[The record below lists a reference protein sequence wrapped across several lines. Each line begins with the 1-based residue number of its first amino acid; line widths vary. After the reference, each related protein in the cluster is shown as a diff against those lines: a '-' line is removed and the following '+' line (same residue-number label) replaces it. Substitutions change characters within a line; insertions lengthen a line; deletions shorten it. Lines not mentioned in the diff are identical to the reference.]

1 MRMVE
6 TPCLVADVIR
16 QHPNIKCYSSLT
28 NYLEGSPEVTSP
40 ELPAHTSTVWAFETK
55 NGLVRVLE
63 NYMDDKGC
71 RHWALE
77 PVAGDEDYYYS
88 MKEDK

>member
-6 TPCLVADVIR
+6 IPCLVADVIR
-16 QHPNIKCYSSLT
+16 QHPDLKCYSSLT
-28 NYLEGSPEVTSP
+28 NYFEGSPEFTSP
-40 ELPAHTSTVWAFETK
+40 GLPAVTSTVWAIETK

-63 NYMDDKGC
+63 NYMDAKGC

-77 PVAGDEDYYYS
+77 PVAGDEDYYS
-88 MKEDK
+88 MEEDK

>member
-6 TPCLVADVIR
+6 IPCLVADVIR
-16 QHPNIKCYSSLT
+16 QHPDLKCYSSLT
-28 NYLEGSPEVTSP
+28 NYFKGDPEASDP
-40 ELPAHTSTVWAFETK
+40 RLPVVTSTVWAIETK

-63 NYMDDKGC
+63 NHMDAKGC

-77 PVAGDEDYYYS
+77 PVAGDEDYYLT
-88 MKEDK
+88 KEDK